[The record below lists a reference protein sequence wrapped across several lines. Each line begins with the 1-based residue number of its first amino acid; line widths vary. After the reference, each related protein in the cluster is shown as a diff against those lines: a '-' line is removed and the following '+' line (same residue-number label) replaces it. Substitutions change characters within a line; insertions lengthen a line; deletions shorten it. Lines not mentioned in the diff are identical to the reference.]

1 MNPKARF
8 NTSLPT
14 IQNTPMWQDPHK
26 PSHTVEEFQDEK
38 GSTFYQEAYT
48 NELRESSKQL
58 GTNPEVGVKY
68 DEGKVQYSL
77 IPPYALQAVAR
88 NLTVGLRKYPSKNNW
103 QLVPNA
109 KEKYLDALMRHL
121 ESYRRG
127 VKYDPESSVPDM
139 HELSAVIAN
148 AMFLL
153 EFDLNPNLEEVK
165 E

>member
-1 MNPKARF
+1 MNPRARF

-26 PSHTVEEFQDEK
+26 PSHTVGEFDMAEGAGRATPSLK
-38 GSTFYQEAYT
+38 E
-48 NELRESSKQL
+48 L
-58 GTNPEVGVKY
+58 GTNPEIGVKY

-88 NLTVGLRKYPSKNNW
+88 NLTVGLKKYPARDNW
-103 QLVPNA
+103 KLVPNA

>member
-26 PSHTVEEFQDEK
+26 PSHTVGDFENEK
-38 GSTFYQEAYT
+38 GSSFYQEAYA
-48 NELRESSKQL
+48 NELQETAKQV
-58 GTNPEVGVKY
+58 GTNPEIGVKY
-68 DEGKVQYSL
+68 NEGKIQYSL
-77 IPPYALQAVAR
+77 IPPYALQEVAR
-88 NLTVGLRKYPSKNNW
+88 NLTIGATKYKKFNW
-103 QLVPNA
+103 MFVPNA
-109 KEKYLDALMRHL
+109 RERYLDALMRHL

>member
-26 PSHTVEEFQDEK
+26 PSHTVGDLFGPTEYIEE
-38 GSTFYQEAYT
+38 
-48 NELRESSKQL
+48 KQL
-58 GTNPEVGVKY
+58 GTNTEVGVKY

-88 NLTVGLRKYPSKNNW
+88 NLTVGLKRYTVRDNW
-103 QLVPNA
+103 KQVPNA
-109 KEKYLDALMRHL
+109 RERYLDALMRHL

>member
-14 IQNTPMWQDPHK
+14 IQTTQMWQDPHK
-26 PSHTVEEFQDEK
+26 PSHTVGDFSMPTLHIADKE
-38 GSTFYQEAYT
+38 
-48 NELRESSKQL
+48 KQL

>member
-14 IQNTPMWQDPHK
+14 IQNTPMWQDPYK
-26 PSHTVEEFQDEK
+26 PSHTVGEFDMAEGVGRATLPLK
-38 GSTFYQEAYT
+38 E
-48 NELRESSKQL
+48 L

-88 NLTVGLRKYPSKNNW
+88 NLTVGLRRYTVRDNW
-103 QLVPNA
+103 KQVPNA
-109 KEKYLDALMRHL
+109 RERYLDALMRHL

>member
-1 MNPKARF
+1 MNPKARY
-8 NTSLPT
+8 NSSLPT
-14 IQNTPMWQDPHK
+14 IQNTNMWQDPHK
-26 PSHTVEEFQDEK
+26 PSHTVGEFSMPIKQAEDK
-38 GSTFYQEAYT
+38 QE
-48 NELRESSKQL
+48 SIC
-58 GTNPEVGVKY
+58 TNPEIGVKY

-77 IPPYALQAVAR
+77 IPSYALQAVAR
-88 NLTVGLRKYPSKNNW
+88 NLTVGLQKYPARNNW

-127 VKYDPESSVPDM
+127 NKYDPESSVPDM

>member
-1 MNPKARF
+1 MNPKARL

-26 PSHTVEEFQDEK
+26 PSHTVGDFSMPTLHIADKEK
-38 GSTFYQEAYT
+38 P
-48 NELRESSKQL
+48 L
-58 GTNPEVGVKY
+58 GTNHEVGVKY

-88 NLTVGLRKYPSKNNW
+88 NLTVGLKKYPARNNW

-153 EFDLNPNLEEVK
+153 EFDLNPNLEGVK